1 MKVQTLGGK
10 RITVEINDLTR
21 VNDFL
26 ESVCEEI
33 KQSSSNVMLMFDG
46 KNLTENVLLIQ
57 DLDVQEGDIF
67 NLVARVRGA

>member
-1 MKVQTLGGK
+1 VKVQTLGGK